1 MFTVQ
6 NEDNA
11 LTLSRDDMRYNDF
24 GIDFKYLLVNEK
36 DKRFGLTVN
45 TVGFQ
50 PIAPHSLYP
59 STEHPKNYYFNPKKG
74 RILSEYQIVYISK
87 GRGTFSSSLTKK
99 TSISKGQVML
109 LFPGQWHSYCPLKET
124 GWNEYYIG
132 FEGMIIDNIAENGF
146 IVPESPILNVGI
158 NEDLVHLF
166 SNAIKVAKEDK
177 TASQQY
183 LAGITFNILGTILS
197 LAQNR
202 NFESKESSQKIERAK
217 VIMIENLHKNIDI
230 KGIAAN
236 LGISYSLFRKA
247 FKEYTGYAPAQYVQ
261 ELKLRKAKELLAE
274 TNHSIKEVSY
284 ELNFSSYEYF
294 LSFFKKRVG
303 HTPMEYRNLRRIK

>member
-1 MFTVQ
+1 
-6 NEDNA
+6 
-11 LTLSRDDMRYNDF
+11 MRYNDF

-36 DKRFGLTVN
+36 DRKFGLTVN

-50 PIAPHSLYP
+50 PIPPNALYP
-59 STEHPKNYYFNPKKG
+59 SMDHPTSYYFNPDKG
-74 RILSEYQIVYISK
+74 RVLSEYQMVYISK
-87 GRGTFSSSLTKK
+87 GKGIFSSGSTKK
-99 TSISKGQVML
+99 ANIVKGQVIL
-109 LFPGQWHSYCPLKET
+109 LFPGQWHTYRPLKET

-132 FEGMIIDNIAENGF
+132 FEGKIIDDIVNNGF
-146 IVPESPILNVGI
+146 ISLENPVLNVGV

-166 SNAIKVAKEDK
+166 STAIKVAKEDK
-177 TASQQY
+177 TAAQQY
-183 LAGITFNILGTILS
+183 LSGIAFNILGTILS

-202 NFESKESSQKIERAK
+202 NFESKESAQKIERAK
-217 VIMIENLHKNIDI
+217 VIMVENINKDIDI
-230 KGIAAN
+230 KGIATN

-247 FKEYTGYAPAQYVQ
+247 FKEYTGYAPAQYIQ

-274 TNHSIKEVSY
+274 TNYTVKEISY

-303 HTPMEYRNLRRIK
+303 HTPMEYRNLGRTKYHNI

>member
-99 TSISKGQVML
+99 TSITKGQVML